1 MKEPVMRRFAFA
13 VALFVAVPALAG
25 ISAYKPELVDA
36 IAQNDKA
43 AVEREAAA
51 LGTAIAQ
58 APTAENKNDLA
69 AARLFLGQF
78 DPAIE
83 LLREAETLAPGKS
96 AKVAANLGAA
106 LERKGGADEDALYW
120 VREASK
126 RDANEAEGSGW
137 LHVRILGA
145 KVALASDPQW
155 FEKNT
160 ILGYDFGAEEEPIA
174 PGILPI
180 DKDGKIKGVDDLLA
194 DIAYQ
199 IEERQKFVA
208 APDAIIGDLAAAAGD
223 LVYAG
228 SNGNPAKHYEL
239 AIRYG
244 APKADLVRKRLERF
258 RKMYPHVQAE
268 EDASAQAAQIAAA
281 RSAAIAE
288 VKQKRETRKILW
300 WIGGGLAIVA
310 LILGAGWLFDR
321 LRPRPERPPLPDI
334 DYDAI
339 RKPD

>member
-1 MKEPVMRRFAFA
+1 MKQFVRRSFVPA
-13 VALFVAVPALAG
+13 VALLLAG
-25 ISAYKPELVDA
+25 YAVAGIGVYKPELEDA
-36 IAQNDKA
+36 IAQGDKA
-43 AVEREAAA
+43 AVERAVAA
-51 LGTAIAQ
+51 LVSANAK
-58 APTAENKNDLA
+58 APTAESRNDLA
-69 AARLFLGQF
+69 AARIFLGEY

-96 AKVAANLGAA
+96 AKVAMNLGAA

-120 VREASK
+120 VREAYK
-126 RDANEAEGSGW
+126 RDANESEGSGW
-137 LHVRILGA
+137 LHVRMLGA
-145 KVALASDPQW
+145 KVALARDPQW

-160 ILGYDFGAEEEPIA
+160 ILGYDFGADEEPIA

-228 SNGNPAKHYEL
+228 SDGNPAKHYEL

-244 APKADLVRKRLERF
+244 APKSDLVRKRLERF

-268 EDASAQAAQIAAA
+268 EDASAQAARIAAA
-281 RSAAIAE
+281 RTAAIAE
-288 VKQKRETRKILW
+288 VKQKRETRKMLW
-300 WIGGGLAIVA
+300 WIGGGVSIVA
-310 LILGAGWLFDR
+310 LILAAGWLFDR
-321 LRPRPERPPLPDI
+321 LRPKPERPPLPDI
-334 DYDAI
+334 DYDSI
-339 RKPD
+339 GKP